1 MKEASYKV
9 QGMTCQ
15 GCVASV
21 TRALEGALGGAEIEV
36 DRQEG
41 LARVRGEHQ
50 PAAVQQAIENAGFD
64 YGGPA

>member
-21 TRALEGALGGAEIEV
+21 TRALEGALGQTKIAV
-36 DRQEG
+36 SLQDG
-41 LARVRGEHQ
+41 LARISGEHD
-50 PAAVQQAIENAGFD
+50 PAAVQKAVESAGFD